1 MEDKGTQV
9 GPIPSAHD
17 LKELESDKKFTRDS
31 SQGPRK
37 IKLHDMMKFYF
48 LCSPAAATT
57 SASRHPFRSFCSQPV
72 SYCL

>member
-31 SQGPRK
+31 SQ
-37 IKLHDMMKFYF
+37 
-48 LCSPAAATT
+48 
-57 SASRHPFRSFCSQPV
+57 SQPKGQDQV
-72 SYCL
+72 A